1 MDLSGCQTQMSDTHF
16 SQNKSSKSKQNF
28 CFLIYFLQEGKK
40 IGGAICWISTI
51 VSVKSLDNDAAMTR
65 RKIPLRVVILK

>member
-28 CFLIYFLQEGKK
+28 CFLIYFLQEEKK
-40 IGGAICWISTI
+40 KRLVELFAEF
-51 VSVKSLDNDAAMTR
+51 
-65 RKIPLRVVILK
+65 PQ